1 MITVEKA
8 LQIVNSF
15 AKDFGVEKVP
25 LQKALNR
32 ILRKSILADRD
43 FPPFHRVTMD
53 GIAIEYKSF
62 ESGQRSYKVEGIG
75 AAGAPQQKLKDS
87 NNCLE
92 VMTGAMMPKSTDT
105 VIR

>member
-43 FPPFHRVTMD
+43 FPPFHRVLWMELPLN
-53 GIAIEYKSF
+53 I
-62 ESGQRSYKVEGIG
+62 KV
-75 AAGAPQQKLKDS
+75 LKVAKG
-87 NNCLE
+87 LI
-92 VMTGAMMPKSTDT
+92 K
-105 VIR
+105 